1 MATIIKKDSQPLFKM
16 REGYGVIGA
25 QLNLSIVHL
34 WCIKEWQVM
43 AKKAIEEKDDHLAAQ
58 VLKNMMPFLNKFK
71 DVEHPH
77 NPDLWEESEV
87 NEL

>member
-1 MATIIKKDSQPLFKM
+1 MVTIIKKDAQPLLKM
-16 REGYGVIGA
+16 REGYGVTGA

-34 WCIKEWQVM
+34 WCIKEWQEM
-43 AKKAIEEKDDHLAAQ
+43 AQKALETNDNYLAAQ
-58 VLKNMMPFLNKFK
+58 VLQNMMPFLNKFK

-77 NPDLWEESEV
+77 SANIWETND